1 MSASPR
7 IPSNGTN
14 SNGSSQHLAERLR
27 KTLEAARASEEIR
40 ARLKQMLAEPD
51 RLDWIVR
58 ELGPRHAIVRDLIA
72 ITARVDSAADAAI

>member
-7 IPSNGTN
+7 TPRNGT
-14 SNGSSQHLAERLR
+14 SQNGSNQHLAERLR
-27 KTLEAARASEEIR
+27 TTLEAARANEQIR
-40 ARLKQMLAEPD
+40 ARLKRMLAEPD

-72 ITARVDSAADAAI
+72 MTGRVDSAADGAI

>member
-7 IPSNGTN
+7 IPSNGIN
-14 SNGSSQHLAERLR
+14 QYGSNQQLAERLR
-27 KTLEAARASEEIR
+27 TTLEAARANEDIR
-40 ARLKQMLAEPD
+40 ARLKRMLAEPD

-72 ITARVDSAADAAI
+72 MTGHGDSAPDGTL